1 MRDKE
6 NPIKLTVPVILAGG
20 TGSRLWPLSRELY
33 PKQLLALVNQNTML
47 QDTVLRT
54 RGITG
59 IAAPQIICNEE
70 HRFMVAE
77 QVRQTGINPAA
88 IILEPFGRNT
98 APAIAVAAL
107 EAITGGE
114 NPTLLIL
121 PADHFIKNE
130 TAFHRAV
137 DIARPYAESGKL
149 VTFGILPQVPETGYG
164 YIRAERNSLSLSPD
178 GSAENRANP
187 GEATNDARGYAVAAF
202 VEKPDR
208 STAERYLASGDYF
221 WNSGMFM
228 FTAFRYLEELE
239 KFAPEMLTACRA
251 AHAGSIRD
259 IDFSRLSEEAFSAC
273 PSNSIDYAVMEKTK
287 DAVVVTLDAG
297 WSDLGSWKA
306 LWEIGDR
313 DKSGNVIKGD
323 VLVHESKNCLIVAE
337 SRLVTAVG
345 LEDHVIVETADAV
358 LVASRDHVQ
367 DVKVIVNQLH
377 SRKRQ
382 ETLTHRKVYRPW
394 GTYESIDRDESFQVK
409 RISVKP
415 GALLS
420 LQMHQRRAEHW
431 IIIKGTARVTKGE
444 KVIILSENQSIY
456 IPIGVAHRLE
466 NPGII
471 PLELIEV
478 QSGHYLGEDDIV
490 RFADLYGRQT
500 QPMLQTGEN
509 GSL

>member
-1 MRDKE
+1 MKKELDKL
-6 NPIKLTVPVILAGG
+6 IVPVILAGG
-20 TGSRLWPLSRELY
+20 TGSRLWPLSRELH
-33 PKQLLALVNQNTML
+33 PKQFLALVNSNTIL

-98 APAIAVAAL
+98 APAIAVAAM
-107 EAITGGE
+107 EAIANGQ
-114 NPTLLIL
+114 NPILLIL
-121 PADHFIKNE
+121 PADHFIKNVD
-130 TAFHRAV
+130 AFQRAI
-137 DIARPYAESGKL
+137 DIARSYAAAGKL
-149 VTFGILPQVPETGYG
+149 VTFGILPETPETGYG
-164 YIRAERNSLSLSPD
+164 YIRAEKSTLSLSAV
-178 GSAENRANP
+178 SFAENRANP
-187 GEATNDARGYAVAAF
+187 GNAKNDASVHTVAAF

-228 FTAFRYLEELE
+228 FTALRYLEELE
-239 KFAPEMLTACRA
+239 KFEPEMFAACRA
-251 AHAGSIRD
+251 AHGDSIRD
-259 IDFSRLSEEAFSAC
+259 MDFSRLSEEAFSAC
-273 PSNSIDYAVMEKTK
+273 PGNSIDYAVMEKTK

-297 WSDLGSWKA
+297 WSDIGSWKA

-323 VLVHESKNCLIVAE
+323 VLMHESRNCLIVAE

-345 LEDHVIVETADAV
+345 LEDHVVVETADAV
-358 LVASRDHVQ
+358 LVASKDHVQ

-394 GTYESIDRDESFQVK
+394 GAYESIDRDECFQVK

-420 LQMHQRRAEHW
+420 LQMHQHRAEHW
-431 IIIKGTARVTKGE
+431 IIVKGTARVTKGE
-444 KVIILSENQSIY
+444 EVVILSENRSIY

-500 QPMLQTGEN
+500 QSMPQTG
-509 GSL
+509 GMGVF

>member
-54 RGITG
+54 RGITR

-98 APAIAVAAL
+98 APAVAVAAMQ
-107 EAITGGE
+107 AIANGQ
-114 NPTLLIL
+114 NPILLIL
-121 PADHFIKNE
+121 PADHFIKNIS
-130 TAFHRAV
+130 AFYKTIN
-137 DIARPYAESGKL
+137 IARYYAAAGKL
-149 VTFGILPQVPETGYG
+149 VTFGILPQTPETGYG
-164 YIRAERNSLSLSPD
+164 YIRAGKKYLSPLID
-178 GSAENRANP
+178 SSAENRANMEE
-187 GEATNDARGYAVAAF
+187 GANNASIHAVAAF

-297 WSDLGSWKA
+297 WSDIGSWKA

-313 DKSGNVIKGD
+313 DKAGNVIKGD

-358 LVASRDHVQ
+358 LVARKDRVQ
-367 DVKVIVNQLH
+367 EIKAIVNQLKVL
-377 SRKRQ
+377 KRQ
-382 ETLTHRKVYRPW
+382 ETVEHRKVQRPW
-394 GTYESIDRDESFQVK
+394 GTYQSIDNGDGFQVK
-409 RISVKP
+409 RISVRP
-415 GALLS
+415 GASLS
-420 LQMHQRRAEHW
+420 LQLHNHRAEHW
-431 IIIKGTARVTKGE
+431 VVVKGTACVTKGDE
-444 KVIILSENQSIY
+444 VVILSENQSIY